1 MAQQM
6 RREKRRSSR
15 QRQISGQHSLG
26 NNDIHYMRATIT
38 FLIGIVIAMTFSCKP
53 SIPGKYLSQ
62 DLMAKILYD
71 YHIAQGIASETREN
85 DTLAM
90 QAYKTKIFEKYGIKE
105 SDFDSSMVY
114 YTRHTKLLEEIYTK
128 VSDRLNAESTYL
140 GINTNGNGSFG
151 DITNSADTTNIWQ
164 SSQSL
169 LLSPYAATNS
179 FSYDIEADTTFHEG
193 DKLIF
198 DFDTQFI
205 YQDGMRSA
213 IAVMSVTYEGD
224 SIETVTTQVTS
235 TSHYHMQI
243 ENSGRL
249 KIKHIKGFLLI
260 NNERTVTSA
269 TTLKLLIVSGIKM
282 IKMRTTAKDVIPQ
295 VPADSVKAEG
305 QAPSQPPLPPKSIP
319 DKALPANEK
328 LKASN

>member
-1 MAQQM
+1 
-6 RREKRRSSR
+6 
-15 QRQISGQHSLG
+15 
-26 NNDIHYMRATIT
+26 MRAIIT
-38 FLIGIVIAMTFSCKP
+38 FLIGTIIATTFSCKP
-53 SIPGKYLSQ
+53 SIPGKYISQ
-62 DLMAKILYD
+62 DMMAKILYD
-71 YHIAQGIASETREN
+71 YHLAEGITSETREN
-85 DTLAM
+85 DSLAM
-90 QAYKTKIFEKYGIKE
+90 QAYKARIFEKYGIKE

-128 VSDRLNAESTYL
+128 VSDRLNAESTSL
-140 GINTNGNGSFG
+140 GISTNGMGGFG
-151 DITNSADTTNIWQ
+151 DITNSADTTNIWK

-193 DKLIF
+193 DKLMF

-213 IAVMSVTYEGD
+213 IAMMSVTYEGD

-243 ENSGRL
+243 ENAGRL

-260 NNERTVTSA
+260 NNERSVTSA

-282 IKMRTTAKDVIPQ
+282 IKMHTAAKEDTPQ
-295 VPADSVKAEG
+295 EPADTIKADR
-305 QAPSQPPLPPKSIP
+305 QPPAQPPLPQKPIP
-319 DKALPANEK
+319 GNALPTNEK
-328 LKASN
+328 QKPNN

>member
-1 MAQQM
+1 
-6 RREKRRSSR
+6 
-15 QRQISGQHSLG
+15 
-26 NNDIHYMRATIT
+26 
-38 FLIGIVIAMTFSCKP
+38 MTFSCKP
-53 SIPGKYLSQ
+53 SVPGKYISQ
-62 DLMAKILYD
+62 DMMAKILYD
-71 YHIAQGIASETREN
+71 YHLAECIVSETQEN

-90 QAYKTKIFEKYGIKE
+90 QAYKTRIFEKYGIKE

-128 VSDRLNAESTYL
+128 VSDRLNAESTSL
-140 GINTNGNGSFG
+140 GINTSGAGDYG
-151 DITNSADTTNIWQ
+151 DITNSADTTNIWK

-179 FSYDIEADTTFHEG
+179 FSFDIEADTTFHEG
-193 DKLIF
+193 DKLMF

-243 ENSGRL
+243 ENAGRL
-249 KIKHIKGFLLI
+249 KIKRIKGFLLI
-260 NNERTVTSA
+260 NNERSVTSA

-282 IKMRTTAKDVIPQ
+282 IKMRNAAKDIIPQ
-295 VPADSVKAEG
+295 VPADTIKADG
-305 QAPSQPPLPPKSIP
+305 QQPSQPTLPPKPTP
-319 DKALPANEK
+319 DKALPINDKQNATN
-328 LKASN
+328 